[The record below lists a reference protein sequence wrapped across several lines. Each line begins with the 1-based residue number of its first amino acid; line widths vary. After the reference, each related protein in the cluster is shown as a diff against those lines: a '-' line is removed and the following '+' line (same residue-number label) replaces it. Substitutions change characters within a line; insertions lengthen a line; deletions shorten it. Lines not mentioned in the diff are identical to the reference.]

1 MARRPSRKFTVGVV
15 ITEPERLAIEAAA
28 EAANMS
34 LSSYTRGVLTRHLTR
49 TGRLPAPERPRPQ
62 EGETAAA

>member
-15 ITEPERLAIEAAA
+15 VTEPERLAIEAAA

-34 LSSYTRGVLTRHLTR
+34 LSSYTRGVLTRHLSR
-49 TGRLPAPERPRPQ
+49 TGRLPAPTRPPAREQ
-62 EGETAAA
+62 ETAA